1 MLEIKI
7 GEWGNNRLRLI
18 LAPIDS
24 LLNPVQKPIN
34 DYFRPFDV
42 TNIFIILILNF
53 TQVLINHFHFV
64 INKNNSQLNA
74 LKNLNDSCFLIQIV
88 KLFSIVNFLTH
99 TEMMKSKWW
108 NSNDAIIMMQCSRI
122 WFVYIFM
129 DICGS

>member
-7 GEWGNNRLRLI
+7 CDRGDNCLHLI
-18 LAPIDS
+18 LAQIDS
-24 LLNPVQKPIN
+24 VYNAVQKPIN

-53 TQVLINHFHFV
+53 TPVLINHFHFV

-74 LKNLNDSCFLIQIV
+74 LRNLNDSCFSIQII

-99 TEMMKSKWW
+99 TEMMKSK
-108 NSNDAIIMMQCSRI
+108 
-122 WFVYIFM
+122 
-129 DICGS
+129 